1 MAGKCLRSIG
11 RVSRSGWKVFEEYR
25 GCVEEWLESVRGLS
39 EGDRGVVFRMNEE
52 ERRCL
57 DSHGNS
63 LEIIEEER
71 ETSLKWKRN
80 HGGKRRSMKHKL
92 SRVFRRAKVSQ
103 KCERMEGERRKGKGG
118 LVRRGES
125 GRKKEK
131 EEGSERRAENR
142 GRRKR
147 GNRGRRGW
155 ENTRVERGKAREG
168 GGQRAEGKKDGGKG
182 RG

>member
-63 LEIIEEER
+63 LEIFEEER
-71 ETSLKWKRN
+71 ETSLKKKRN
-80 HGGKRRSMKHKL
+80 H
-92 SRVFRRAKVSQ
+92 
-103 KCERMEGERRKGKGG
+103 
-118 LVRRGES
+118 
-125 GRKKEK
+125 
-131 EEGSERRAENR
+131 
-142 GRRKR
+142 
-147 GNRGRRGW
+147 
-155 ENTRVERGKAREG
+155 
-168 GGQRAEGKKDGGKG
+168 
-182 RG
+182 